1 MRTEKGEK
9 LTSKLNDIYSDLESF
24 GKDLYASLN
33 EINEED
39 RKVIQKILDYIS
51 ESEEKY
57 YTRLNY

>member
-24 GKDLYASLN
+24 GKDLYTSLN

-39 RKVIQKILDYIS
+39 RSVIQKILSYIA

>member
-9 LTSKLNDIYSDLESF
+9 LTSKLNDIYSDLDSF

-39 RKVIQKILDYIS
+39 RSVIQKILSYIA